1 MNRSEVTLSIL
12 TDYSKAFDTID
23 HNTLLEKLQNINFVK
38 NAIKIICSYLIERYQ
53 YVQIEDKKSSLLPM
67 FFGVPQ
73 GSILGPVLFNLYVAE
88 LADRTYSKTIQY
100 ADGTTLYRHC
110 KISTLHE
117 CVFAIQ
123 KDVEKLL
130 SWSQQNNLIF
140 NCDKLQSILFS
151 SSRLSSKHNL
161 EDSSLLIRCS
171 RQSIQQKANV
181 KLLGV
186 IFDQHLT
193 WIDQINN
200 IIRSTHG
207 TLRVLRKFSRFTP
220 MKVRK
225 TLAKALILPKI
236 NYCNVVYSQLPKYLI
251 NRLQGVQNTTA
262 GYVYGQ
268 YAKTLDVINLN
279 WPPIEENIEMNT
291 VKLAHKSLNNEL
303 WPNYLKL
310 ALIKR
315 KRNLQSSDFGPNK
328 EMITPFNSK
337 PQFIIT

>member
-1 MNRSEVTLSIL
+1 
-12 TDYSKAFDTID
+12 
-23 HNTLLEKLQNINFVK
+23 
-38 NAIKIICSYLIERYQ
+38 
-53 YVQIEDKKSSLLPM
+53 M
-67 FFGVPQ
+67 FFCVPQ
-73 GSILGPVLFNLYVAE
+73 ESIRSLVLFNLYVAE

-225 TLAKALILPKI
+225 TLAEALILSKI
-236 NYCNVVYSQLPKYLI
+236 NYCNVVFGQLSKYLI
-251 NRLQGVQNTTA
+251 NRLQRVQNTTA
-262 GYVYGQ
+262 GYVYG
-268 YAKTLDVINLN
+268 
-279 WPPIEENIEMNT
+279 
-291 VKLAHKSLNNEL
+291 
-303 WPNYLKL
+303 
-310 ALIKR
+310 R
-315 KRNLQSSDFGPNK
+315 
-328 EMITPFNSK
+328 
-337 PQFIIT
+337 